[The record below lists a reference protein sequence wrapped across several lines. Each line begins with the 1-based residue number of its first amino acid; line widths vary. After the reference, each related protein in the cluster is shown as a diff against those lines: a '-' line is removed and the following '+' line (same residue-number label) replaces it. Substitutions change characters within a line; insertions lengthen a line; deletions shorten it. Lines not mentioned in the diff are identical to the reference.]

1 MSFDYESFLELTHA
15 RRSIRKLLP
24 DPIPEGSLEKIME
37 CGRWAMSG
45 GNSQPW
51 EFIVIT
57 DPDTKIKM
65 AEIWAEYMKEF
76 KEIELTRAPEI
87 QHPLFYRPAGLPN
100 WKDAPALIGI
110 IGDRRK
116 TQINVLHPNYYG
128 AEGGDSINASYYK
141 ALGNAGMMMH
151 LAARSLGLAS
161 HWTSLERPVELEYMR
176 LLNIP
181 NELELHSLVMVGY
194 PAFDGGPGY
203 RRELSEIV
211 HYEKYNPELFRTAKD
226 LREEILASRAAV
238 RAAESKAYDLKP
250 MGE

>member
-1 MSFDYESFLELTHA
+1 MSFDYENFSELAHT

-24 DPIPEGSLEKIME
+24 DPIPEGSIEKILE

-57 DPDTKIKM
+57 EPETKLKM

-76 KEIELTRAPEI
+76 AEFELTRIPEI
-87 QHPLFYRPAGLPN
+87 RHPLFSRPAGLPN
-100 WKDAPALIGI
+100 WKDAPAIIGL

-116 TQINVLHPNYYG
+116 TQINVLHPNFYG
-128 AEGGDSINASYYK
+128 AEGGDSINASYLK
-141 ALGNAGMMMH
+141 ALGNAAMMMH
-151 LAARSLGLAS
+151 LAACALGLAS
-161 HWTSLERPVELEYMR
+161 QHTSLEKPVELNYKR
-176 LLNIP
+176 LLGIP
-181 NELELHSLVMVGY
+181 DELELHSLVIVGY
-194 PAFDGGPGY
+194 PAFDGGAGY

-211 HYEKYNPELFRTAKD
+211 HYEKYNPDLFRTAKD

-238 RAAESKAYDLKP
+238 RAEESKAYKLRP
-250 MGE
+250 VEE